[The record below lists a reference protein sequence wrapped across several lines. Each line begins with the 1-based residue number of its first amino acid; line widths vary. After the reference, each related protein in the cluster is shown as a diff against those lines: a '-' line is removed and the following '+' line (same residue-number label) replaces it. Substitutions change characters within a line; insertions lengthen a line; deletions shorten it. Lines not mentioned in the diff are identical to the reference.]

1 MHQKQIIGEEL
12 SFLKMLESET
22 GSSIPNEDKEPY
34 ITNEKILKDFLSN
47 NDDEKNKEYI
57 ANYMLKI
64 FNPIED
70 RTEDTFEE
78 NDSFIYL
85 LNKEKKEEN
94 ETSKKNTIKENANYG
109 IDYIIPEREDF
120 SISLNKNKETES
132 LKFIAKKRAK
142 SQDKESNYLDNQK
155 TQTKDTSENIQ
166 KNNIVKIKERK
177 QEFQYRLDYYKK
189 AFKVSCFQ
197 HLTQYLNDL
206 IPKCN
211 FPKELKK
218 KKLFKPNNESFTANA
233 KEEDN
238 YRFLSMPLK
247 DAYCYVKNEN
257 NTKGISLQK
266 SNKIFIA
273 QLLKNI
279 EEKGDNITKECETL
293 RQYLNM
299 NVEEY
304 IKIYYETEDFKQ
316 FCEEDKIKFYEK
328 EFIKEKK
335 FGMFE
340 KYGFLKL
347 IKIYE
352 LNKNFSYGLK
362 SIHS

>member
-1 MHQKQIIGEEL
+1 MYQKQIIGEKL
-12 SFLKMLESET
+12 SFLKMLDSET
-22 GSSIPNEDKEPY
+22 GSSIPNEDKETY
-34 ITNEKILKDFLSN
+34 LTNEELLKDILI
-47 NDDEKNKEYI
+47 DKYDEKKNKIIEDCI
-57 ANYMLKI
+57 LKI
-64 FNPIED
+64 FNPKED
-70 RTEDTFEE
+70 RTEETFEE
-78 NDSFIYL
+78 NDSSIYL
-85 LNKEKKEEN
+85 LKKEKKEEN
-94 ETSKKNTIKENANYG
+94 EISKKNTTKENEKYG
-109 IDYIIPEREDF
+109 IDYMIPEREDLSF
-120 SISLNKNKETES
+120 SLNKNKETETS
-132 LKFIAKKRAK
+132 KFIAKKRTK
-142 SQDKESNYLDNQK
+142 SQDKENNYLENQK

-166 KNNIVKIKERK
+166 KNNIEKIKESK
-177 QEFQYRLDYYKK
+177 KDFQYRLDYYKK
-189 AFKVSCFQ
+189 AFKVNCFQ
-197 HLTQYLNDL
+197 HLTEYLNRL
-206 IPKCN
+206 ISKCN

-238 YRFLSMPLK
+238 YRFLFMPLK
-247 DAYCYVKNEN
+247 DAYCYVKDEN

-279 EEKGDNITKECETL
+279 EEKGDKITKECETL

-304 IKIYYETEDFKQ
+304 IKIYYDTEAFKK

-335 FGMFE
+335 FGMLE

-347 IKIYE
+347 TKIFE